1 MPSSHTVGNNIET
14 DSKPVDL
21 SKGFSRAYLLCLL
34 SIALLTLL
42 GQFLMAGM
50 AAEEQSDA
58 QVLSAVDH
66 QRRLCEDIG
75 SRAAAIQ
82 ASSSIAEKFKS
93 LARLSSDVR
102 EWKASL
108 AAMAN
113 ENNERGLPS
122 SDYKTVRD
130 LCSQLRPEYLAIS
143 EGANGLLIHFRSPEQ
158 VSANVQR
165 ILSHEA
171 TVLEGLDGVVNHYR
185 VESEKRLDRLRTTDL
200 LVGVLILIV
209 LCTEFAFVFRPKMKA
224 LQDTSRRLGELNY
237 NLSFKNAALEAQ
249 GLQLE
254 AQQVKVMAQQSELE
268 RTNDQLLQQQAE
280 LQSLNSNLDE
290 THGLYA
296 EAARRMEELFHGVPV
311 ACFTFDKAGN
321 IEDWNKACEQLH
333 GIRSYEAQ
341 GQSVSELLKDA
352 MHADELGDIVRI
364 PFTGK
369 TVEGMVWQK
378 KYDDGKFRWIMSS
391 AFPILNQNKDVVAA
405 VCSNVDITDRTLYAA
420 QLEESMVQ
428 LNEYSLELEMQRA
441 ELEDANA
448 KLEALATTDG
458 LTGLR
463 NHRSFQERLE
473 QDSIKADEKGT
484 PLSLILL
491 DVDNFKKFNDT
502 YGHPEGDKVLKG
514 VAAVLLG
521 YATEPYTAARYGGE
535 EFVVALP
542 GLGPDEAEALAEGMR
557 AKIQAAAPTGVE
569 VTASFGVATWAVG
582 MRSRTELI
590 AQADKALYQS
600 KALGRNRVTHARTMW
615 LDELE
620 DAA

>member
-1 MPSSHTVGNNIET
+1 
-14 DSKPVDL
+14 
-21 SKGFSRAYLLCLL
+21 
-34 SIALLTLL
+34 
-42 GQFLMAGM
+42 MAGM
-50 AAEEQSDA
+50 AAEGQSDA
-58 QVLSAVDH
+58 QVLAAVDH

-75 SRAAAIQ
+75 AKAAAVQ
-82 ASSSIAEKFKS
+82 ASHSTGDKFKA

-113 ENNERGLPS
+113 QDNELGLPS
-122 SDYKTVRD
+122 SDFKTVRD

-143 EGANGLLIHFRSPEQ
+143 ENANGLLINFRNPDQ
-158 VSANVQR
+158 VSVNVQK

-171 TVLEGLDGVVNHYR
+171 TVLEGLDGVVSHYR

-209 LCTEFAFVFRPKMKA
+209 LGAEFAFVFLPKMRQ
-224 LQDTSRRLGELNY
+224 LQDSSKRLGELNY
-237 NLSFKNAALEAQ
+237 NLSFKNSVLEAQ

-254 AQQVKVMAQQSELE
+254 AQQLRLKAQQSELE

-280 LQSLNSNLDE
+280 LQTLNSNLDE

-311 ACFTFDKAGN
+311 ACFTFDKDGN

-341 GQSVSELLKDA
+341 GQSISELLKDS
-352 MHADELGDIVRI
+352 MHSDELGDIVRI

-369 TVEGMVWQK
+369 TVEGLVWQK

-391 AFPILNQNKDVVAA
+391 AFPILNQNHDVVAA

-428 LNEYSLELEMQRA
+428 LNEYSLELEMQRT
-441 ELEDANA
+441 ELEEANA
-448 KLEALATTDG
+448 RLEALATTDG

-473 QDSIKADEKGT
+473 QDSIKANEQGT
-484 PLSLILL
+484 PLSLILM
-491 DVDNFKKFNDT
+491 DVDHFKKFNDS

-514 VAAVLLG
+514 VANVLLG
-521 YATEPYTAARYGGE
+521 FAMEPNTAARYGGE
-535 EFVVALP
+535 EFVIVVP
-542 GLGPDEAEALAEGMR
+542 GLGADEAEALAEEIR
-557 AKIQAAAPTGVE
+557 AKIQAAEPTGIE
-569 VTASFGVATWAVG
+569 VTASFGIATWAIG

-600 KALGRNRVTHARTMW
+600 KALGRNRATHARTLW